1 MRGGCVQSAGDEP
14 ITAHHG
20 RGAPAGVPARSAA
33 PVRVRIFTRA
43 DWPGPVRH
51 ADAAGRPAGTG
62 PRAALQSRRRTA
74 AATAAKVAAALGRPR
89 FRVTAP
95 GWASALKLARAATR
109 PLEDSCPRRRAFR
122 TRPRVDSESPG
133 PRAERRGAGALG
145 PAGLRPGPTL
155 VGRADCRG
163 TRICAGP
170 LDFRVDASSRLCP
183 CMPVWS
189 CADAQRFCAREGRA
203 GRVAAVA
210 EGPWRGPP
218 SESTFPSRL
227 RRFPRTS
234 ATACAIT
241 RVLWAAPPL

>member
-14 ITAHHG
+14 ITAHHV
-20 RGAPAGVPARSAA
+20 RGAPAGGPDAERGSRPSPDLHTGQLSGSGRERSVTPMPWAGPPGRDPALRCS
-33 PVRVRIFTRA
+33 R
-43 DWPGPVRH
+43 G
-51 ADAAGRPAGTG
+51 
-62 PRAALQSRRRTA
+62 AALR
-74 AATAAKVAAALGRPR
+74 RPR
-89 FRVTAP
+89 SPVP
-95 GWASALKLARAATR
+95 PQPR
-109 PLEDSCPRRRAFR
+109 PPLDDHGSGSRLRPSEMLGGLSLGAQAGP
-122 TRPRVDSESPG
+122 RPRVDSESPG
-133 PRAERRGAGALG
+133 PRAERRGAGGLG

-155 VGRADCRG
+155 VGRAGCRG